1 MRTMMM
7 ADEKNKSE
15 LVINEKFMAEWLRYG
30 FAEMQIY
37 MVKQAQFE
45 AWCVRHPRDE
55 ESDGGTDPS

>member
-1 MRTMMM
+1 
-7 ADEKNKSE
+7 
-15 LVINEKFMAEWLRYG
+15 MAEWLRYG

-55 ESDGGTDPS
+55 ETDDAE